1 MRLCRKYAEESCCFL
16 VIDTAVLFDPLCFR
30 KMLIEEIQKVI
41 MAIDG
46 RVSHEKIQYHFS
58 REVAKTFALSSTL
71 GKAFQNQ

>member
-1 MRLCRKYAEESCCFL
+1 
-16 VIDTAVLFDPLCFR
+16 
-30 KMLIEEIQKVI
+30 